1 MVVVFGSIGVDL
13 VTRVDHTPHP
23 GETVLCEDYIV
34 VPGSKGANQAV
45 AAARAGSRTAHVAS
59 CGDDGFAPL
68 AISIMKEAAIEI
80 SHVATVPKPTGVALI
95 TVDAKG
101 ENAIVVA
108 SGANRLTRVSQLEHC
123 PFGAM
128 DTLVLQ
134 REIPDR
140 ETFAAV
146 ALGKSRGARVILNA
160 APAGP
165 VPAETLASL
174 DILIVNEHEAT
185 IVAKSVGLDSSG
197 PEEAVRAIHERFG
210 CAAIVTLGAKG
221 AVGWIDRSRITA
233 PAMEIEPVDTTAAG
247 DSFTGAFA
255 AALDQGMD
263 FPSAL
268 ARGAIAGSLACTKMG
283 AQPSIPAKKEI
294 DAAMVRRL
302 STRPDPRKE

>member
-1 MVVVFGSIGVDL
+1 MVVVFGSTGVDL
-13 VTRVDHTPHP
+13 VTRVDHIPHP
-23 GETVLCEDYIV
+23 GETVVCEDYLV

-45 AAARAGSRTAHVAS
+45 AAARAGSRAAHVAS

-68 AISIMKEAAIEI
+68 AVSILKEAGVELG
-80 SHVATVPKPTGVALI
+80 HLATVPKPTGVALI

-108 SGANRLTRVSQLEHC
+108 SGANRLTRVSQLQRC
-123 PFGAM
+123 PFGAK

-140 ETFAAV
+140 ETFAAI
-146 ALGKSRGARVILNA
+146 ALGKSRGARVILNS

-174 DILIVNEHEAT
+174 DILIVNEHEAQV
-185 IVAKSVGLDSSG
+185 VAQAVGLDSCE
-197 PEEAVRAIHERFG
+197 PEAAVRAIHERFG
-210 CAAIVTLGAKG
+210 CAGVVTLGAKG
-221 AVGWIDRSRITA
+221 AVAWINGRRAAA
-233 PAMEIEPVDTTAAG
+233 PALKIEPVDTTAAG

-263 FPSAL
+263 FTLAL
-268 ARGAIAGSLACTKMG
+268 ARGVVAGSLACTKMG
-283 AQPSIPAKKEI
+283 AQPSIPVKAEI
-294 DAAMVRRL
+294 DAAMVH
-302 STRPDPRKE
+302 SAS

>member
-1 MVVVFGSIGVDL
+1 MVIVFGSIGVDL
-13 VTRVDHTPHP
+13 VTRVDSLPHA
-23 GETVLCEDYIV
+23 GETVLCEDYLV

-68 AISIMKEAAIEI
+68 AISIMKEAAVELG
-80 SHVATVPKPTGVALI
+80 HLATVPKPTGVALI

-108 SGANRLTRVSQLEHC
+108 SGANRLARVSQLERC

-174 DILIVNEHEAT
+174 DILIVNEHEAKV
-185 IVAKSVGLDSSG
+185 IANAVGLDANE

-210 CAAIVTLGAKG
+210 CASIVTLGAKG
-221 AVGWIDRSRITA
+221 AVGWINGSRTRA
-233 PAMEIEPVDTTAAG
+233 PALEIEPVDTTAAG

-263 FPSAL
+263 FTLAL
-268 ARGAIAGSLACTKMG
+268 ARGAVAGSLACTKLG
-283 AQPSIPAKKEI
+283 AQPSIPSKAEI
-294 DAAMVRRL
+294 DAAMVRPA
-302 STRPDPRKE
+302 S